1 MAMAPNQYLFD
12 AVSTMTGGLINDTR
26 TLYLGA
32 VVLGFI
38 LMGLDHIKDSF
49 EHFIEVHAYTR
60 SAANAQEAL
69 TERGRYARG
78 TFEYDE
84 ANRVYHHYLS
94 KSVKS
99 RLKM

>member
-1 MAMAPNQYLFD
+1 MDPNQYLFV

-38 LMGLDHIKDSF
+38 LMGLDHIKDVF
-49 EHFIEVHAYTR
+49 EHMIEQRSYNR

-84 ANRVYHHYLS
+84 ANRVYHHYLN